1 MAMALPSL
9 YEIAGSHLRVYEEF
23 FSEATNGQHGLLKAE
38 EAAAFLR
45 RSNLDNATLGQVW
58 NVADISRRGLL
69 DKQGFF
75 IALKLI
81 ALVQQGQQPVQENL
95 AVDVD
100 PPMFFGSGFT
110 PVPFADNETEWC
122 IQPDDRK
129 KYEDIFYSLMPVNG
143 KLSGEQV
150 KPVLFNS
157 GLSKNLLRKIWDLSD
172 IDKDGHLDKHEM
184 TLALHLV
191 YRALENDPVPDVLPL
206 SMIPPAKREQ
216 YKPLSTAPI
225 SRSHFSSTSLDGP
238 PRSRASSVTSLD
250 RYSSLEHT
258 APKHP
263 FVSRSLSGTPVPVML
278 PCSRTAWP
286 VDVGAWQLEFRN
298 LDTNDDGLISGAE
311 AKPNLCDTDGVGMLN
326 LEQFALAMHLI
337 EQKKKHNLEPPM
349 LLTPDL
355 IPPSCRP
362 PQRGVSMVDVD
373 TSTDTPPPVGLDLA
387 NSPFRQEMDQISK
400 EINNMQIEK
409 RELEAEIVQ
418 AEADMKVKQAKIRNL
433 EVEYNTLEATINQ
446 MERQKLEAQKR
457 LDELDVQKETLED
470 MVSKLK
476 VKLEQEEADM
486 LTLDTDVERNSE
498 FIRVRQEELNS
509 KRAQLQQLRNEEKVL
524 EQQLEQQM
532 SEIRQASQQEKGL
545 EFKIE
550 MMQNTVDQ
558 LKTQHVTLN
567 EQLAHC
573 NGDVKLTDLNRLTDK
588 LTLPPIE
595 SITLMDDSKV
605 QHSNQNNEDEQK
617 LTFIDNP
624 FLRTTVSRAGDP
636 FAQIEVQS
644 QIPFT
649 CEDPFATV
657 DPFADASSFDVSNKD
672 VFTSAAAGGFVSD
685 PFNTSSS
692 TNAPFDPFKPLDG
705 TKETFNTQA
714 SSNLN
719 FDDPWA
725 TVPSDSVNNGQL
737 KKRPPPRP
745 ALPKNRPITPKFED
759 TSFDPFSPRQAMVS
773 DYFCPNTGGVESHI
787 YHLAE
792 CLVQRGHQIVIVTHH
807 YEGRRGIR
815 YLSNG
820 LKIYYLPFVILFNQC
835 VIPSLLSTL
844 PAARYI
850 LQHEKIEILHSHSS
864 LSTLAQEF
872 MFHANLI
879 GVRTVFTDHS
889 LFGFADMASVAGNKM
904 LECSLVHCNRVI
916 CVSHTGA
923 AIVFVFSKENL
934 VLRSSFPSERV
945 YVIPNAL
952 DTHHFTP
959 DPSQR
964 CPSKINIVIAC
975 RLTYRKGI
983 DLLARVIPRIC
994 NEHAD
999 VDFIIAGDGPMRILL
1014 EEVRESGYLQE
1025 RVKMV
1030 GNIPHNKIRQILVLG
1045 NIFLNTSLTEA
1056 FCMTILEAASC
1067 GLHVVATRVG
1077 GVPEVLPK
1085 DLITL
1090 ADVSVDDIVLVLG
1103 KVINRCR
1110 AGLQLEPWKVH
1121 RRIVGMYSWTN
1132 VAKRTERV
1140 YMDAVQDE
1148 RHSYANIF
1156 AKHLSKGFLFGILMC
1171 IFVFLD
1177 LLYLIF
1183 LRICDSTKNVLSAR
1197 HKNIKSHEQNGERQW
1212 VFNNNNNST
1221 LRQS

>member
-23 FSEATNGQHGLLKAE
+23 FSEATSGQHGLLKAE

-58 NVADISRRGLL
+58 NVADVSRRGLL

-110 PVPFADNETEWC
+110 PVPFADSETEWC

-216 YKPLSTAPI
+216 YKPSSTAAI
-225 SRSHFSSTSLDGP
+225 SRS
-238 PRSRASSVTSLD
+238 
-250 RYSSLEHT
+250 
-258 APKHP
+258 
-263 FVSRSLSGTPVPVML
+263 TPVPVML

-311 AKPNLCDTDGVGMLN
+311 AKP
-326 LEQFALAMHLI
+326 
-337 EQKKKHNLEPPM
+337 
-349 LLTPDL
+349 
-355 IPPSCRP
+355 
-362 PQRGVSMVDVD
+362 
-373 TSTDTPPPVGLDLA
+373 
-387 NSPFRQEMDQISK
+387 
-400 EINNMQIEK
+400 EK

-418 AEADMKVKQAKIRNL
+418 AEADMKVKQAEIRNL

-498 FIRVRQEELNS
+498 FIR
-509 KRAQLQQLRNEEKVL
+509 
-524 EQQLEQQM
+524 
-532 SEIRQASQQEKGL
+532 
-545 EFKIE
+545 
-550 MMQNTVDQ
+550 MQNTVDQ

-605 QHSNQNNEDEQK
+605 QHSNQTNEDEQK

-672 VFTSAAAGGFVSD
+672 VFTSATAGGFVSD
-685 PFNTSSS
+685 SFNTSPS

-714 SSNLN
+714 
-719 FDDPWA
+719 
-725 TVPSDSVNNGQL
+725 
-737 KKRPPPRP
+737 
-745 ALPKNRPITPKFED
+745 
-759 TSFDPFSPRQAMVS
+759 
-773 DYFCPNTGGVESHI
+773 
-787 YHLAE
+787 
-792 CLVQRGHQIVIVTHH
+792 
-807 YEGRRGIR
+807 
-815 YLSNG
+815 
-820 LKIYYLPFVILFNQC
+820 IYYLPFVILFNQC

-994 NEHAD
+994 SEHAD

-1014 EEVRESGYLQE
+1014 EE
-1025 RVKMV
+1025 
-1030 GNIPHNKIRQILVLG
+1030 ILVLG

-1056 FCMTILEAASC
+1056 FCMTILEAAN
-1067 GLHVVATRVG
+1067 
-1077 GVPEVLPK
+1077 
-1085 DLITL
+1085 
-1090 ADVSVDDIVLVLG
+1090 IVLVLG

-1156 AKHLSKGFLFGILMC
+1156 A
-1171 IFVFLD
+1171 
-1177 LLYLIF
+1177 
-1183 LRICDSTKNVLSAR
+1183 NVLSAR
-1197 HKNIKSHEQNGERQW
+1197 HKNIKSHEQSGERQW
-1212 VFNNNNNST
+1212 VFNNNNNNNST

>member
-1 MAMALPSL
+1 LFNGGSVSLMAMTLPSL

-23 FSEATNGQHGLLKAE
+23 FSEATNSQHGLLKAE

-58 NVADISRRGLL
+58 NVADISRRGFL

-75 IALKLI
+75 VALKLI
-81 ALVQQGQQPVQENL
+81 ALVQQGREPVQENL
-95 AVDVD
+95 MVDVD

-184 TLALHLV
+184 TVALHLV

-216 YKPLSTAPI
+216 YKPLSTAAI

-238 PRSRASSVTSLD
+238 PRSRASSVTSLE
-250 RYSSLEHT
+250 RYSTLEHT
-258 APKHP
+258 LPKHP

-311 AKPNLCDTDGVGMLN
+311 ARPYFLQTGVAQNLLAHIWNLCDTDGAGMLN

-373 TSTDTPPPVGLDLA
+373 TNTDTPPPVGLDLA

-418 AEADMKVKQAKIRNL
+418 AEADMKVKQAEIRNL

-498 FIRVRQEELNS
+498 FIRTRQEELNS

-605 QHSNQNNEDEQK
+605 QHSNQSNEEEQK
-617 LTFIDNP
+617 LTFIENP
-624 FLRTTVSRAGDP
+624 FLRTAVFCSGDP

-649 CEDPFATV
+649 CEDPFATA

-672 VFTSAAAGGFVSD
+672 VFTSAPAADFVD
-685 PFNTSSS
+685 PFNTSSP
-692 TNAPFDPFKPLDG
+692 TNAPFDPFKPIDG
-705 TKETFNTQA
+705 TRKSFNTQT
-714 SSNLN
+714 SGNLN

-759 TSFDPFSPRQAMVS
+759 TSFDPFSPRQASNTDSVS
-773 DYFCPNTGGVESHI
+773 SF
-787 YHLAE
+787 
-792 CLVQRGHQIVIVTHH
+792 
-807 YEGRRGIR
+807 
-815 YLSNG
+815 
-820 LKIYYLPFVILFNQC
+820 
-835 VIPSLLSTL
+835 
-844 PAARYI
+844 
-850 LQHEKIEILHSHSS
+850 
-864 LSTLAQEF
+864 
-872 MFHANLI
+872 AN
-879 GVRTVFTDHS
+879 
-889 LFGFADMASVAGNKM
+889 FAD
-904 LECSLVHCNRVI
+904 
-916 CVSHTGA
+916 
-923 AIVFVFSKENL
+923 FSK
-934 VLRSSFPSERV
+934 
-945 YVIPNAL
+945 
-952 DTHHFTP
+952 
-959 DPSQR
+959 
-964 CPSKINIVIAC
+964 
-975 RLTYRKGI
+975 
-983 DLLARVIPRIC
+983 
-994 NEHAD
+994 
-999 VDFIIAGDGPMRILL
+999 
-1014 EEVRESGYLQE
+1014 
-1025 RVKMV
+1025 
-1030 GNIPHNKIRQILVLG
+1030 
-1045 NIFLNTSLTEA
+1045 
-1056 FCMTILEAASC
+1056 
-1067 GLHVVATRVG
+1067 
-1077 GVPEVLPK
+1077 
-1085 DLITL
+1085 
-1090 ADVSVDDIVLVLG
+1090 
-1103 KVINRCR
+1103 
-1110 AGLQLEPWKVH
+1110 
-1121 RRIVGMYSWTN
+1121 
-1132 VAKRTERV
+1132 
-1140 YMDAVQDE
+1140 
-1148 RHSYANIF
+1148 F
-1156 AKHLSKGFLFGILMC
+1156 A
-1171 IFVFLD
+1171 
-1177 LLYLIF
+1177 
-1183 LRICDSTKNVLSAR
+1183 
-1197 HKNIKSHEQNGERQW
+1197 
-1212 VFNNNNNST
+1212 
-1221 LRQS
+1221 

>member
-9 YEIAGSHLRVYEEF
+9 YEVCLFNFIINFTMSNTLDGHFQIAGSHLRVYEEF
-23 FSEATNGQHGLLKAE
+23 FSE
-38 EAAAFLR
+38 
-45 RSNLDNATLGQVW
+45 VW

-100 PPMFFGSGFT
+100 PPMF
-110 PVPFADNETEWC
+110 
-122 IQPDDRK
+122 
-129 KYEDIFYSLMPVNG
+129 
-143 KLSGEQV
+143 
-150 KPVLFNS
+150 
-157 GLSKNLLRKIWDLSD
+157 
-172 IDKDGHLDKHEM
+172 
-184 TLALHLV
+184 ALHLV

-216 YKPLSTAPI
+216 YKPLSTAAI
-225 SRSHFSSTSLDGP
+225 SRS
-238 PRSRASSVTSLD
+238 
-250 RYSSLEHT
+250 
-258 APKHP
+258 
-263 FVSRSLSGTPVPVML
+263 TPVPVML

-311 AKPNLCDTDGVGMLN
+311 AKPYFLQTGVAQNL
-326 LEQFALAMHLI
+326 LAHI
-337 EQKKKHNLEPPM
+337 
-349 LLTPDL
+349 
-355 IPPSCRP
+355 C
-362 PQRGVSMVDVD
+362 
-373 TSTDTPPPVGLDLA
+373 
-387 NSPFRQEMDQISK
+387 
-400 EINNMQIEK
+400 EK

-418 AEADMKVKQAKIRNL
+418 AEADMKVKQAEIRNL

-498 FIRVRQEELNS
+498 FIR
-509 KRAQLQQLRNEEKVL
+509 
-524 EQQLEQQM
+524 
-532 SEIRQASQQEKGL
+532 
-545 EFKIE
+545 
-550 MMQNTVDQ
+550 MQNTVDQ

-595 SITLMDDSKV
+595 SITLVDDSKV
-605 QHSNQNNEDEQK
+605 QHSNQSNEDEQK

-672 VFTSAAAGGFVSD
+672 VFTSATAGDFVSD
-685 PFNTSSS
+685 PFSTSSS

-714 SSNLN
+714 
-719 FDDPWA
+719 
-725 TVPSDSVNNGQL
+725 
-737 KKRPPPRP
+737 
-745 ALPKNRPITPKFED
+745 
-759 TSFDPFSPRQAMVS
+759 
-773 DYFCPNTGGVESHI
+773 
-787 YHLAE
+787 
-792 CLVQRGHQIVIVTHH
+792 
-807 YEGRRGIR
+807 
-815 YLSNG
+815 
-820 LKIYYLPFVILFNQC
+820 IYYLPFVILFNQC

-1014 EEVRESGYLQE
+1014 EE
-1025 RVKMV
+1025 
-1030 GNIPHNKIRQILVLG
+1030 ILVLG

-1056 FCMTILEAASC
+1056 FCMTILEAASY
-1067 GLHVVATRVG
+1067 
-1077 GVPEVLPK
+1077 
-1085 DLITL
+1085 
-1090 ADVSVDDIVLVLG
+1090 IVLVLG

-1156 AKHLSKGFLFGILMC
+1156 A
-1171 IFVFLD
+1171 
-1177 LLYLIF
+1177 
-1183 LRICDSTKNVLSAR
+1183 NVLSAR

-1212 VFNNNNNST
+1212 VFNNNNST

>member
-1 MAMALPSL
+1 LFNRGSVSIMAMALPSL

-216 YKPLSTAPI
+216 YKPSSTAAI
-225 SRSHFSSTSLDGP
+225 SRS
-238 PRSRASSVTSLD
+238 
-250 RYSSLEHT
+250 
-258 APKHP
+258 
-263 FVSRSLSGTPVPVML
+263 TPVPVML

-311 AKPNLCDTDGVGMLN
+311 AKPYFLQTGVAQNL
-326 LEQFALAMHLI
+326 LAHI
-337 EQKKKHNLEPPM
+337 
-349 LLTPDL
+349 
-355 IPPSCRP
+355 C
-362 PQRGVSMVDVD
+362 
-373 TSTDTPPPVGLDLA
+373 
-387 NSPFRQEMDQISK
+387 
-400 EINNMQIEK
+400 EK

-418 AEADMKVKQAKIRNL
+418 AEADMKVKQAEIRNL

-605 QHSNQNNEDEQK
+605 QHSNQSNEDEQK

-624 FLRTTVSRAGDP
+624 FLRSDP

-672 VFTSAAAGGFVSD
+672 VFTSATAGGFVSD

-725 TVPSDSVNNGQL
+725 TVPSDSVNNGQM

-759 TSFDPFSPRQAMVS
+759 TSFDPFSPRQAS
-773 DYFCPNTGGVESHI
+773 NTDS
-787 YHLAE
+787 A
-792 CLVQRGHQIVIVTHH
+792 
-807 YEGRRGIR
+807 
-815 YLSNG
+815 
-820 LKIYYLPFVILFNQC
+820 
-835 VIPSLLSTL
+835 
-844 PAARYI
+844 
-850 LQHEKIEILHSHSS
+850 SS
-864 LSTLAQEF
+864 F
-872 MFHANLI
+872 AN
-879 GVRTVFTDHS
+879 
-889 LFGFADMASVAGNKM
+889 FAD
-904 LECSLVHCNRVI
+904 
-916 CVSHTGA
+916 
-923 AIVFVFSKENL
+923 FSK
-934 VLRSSFPSERV
+934 
-945 YVIPNAL
+945 
-952 DTHHFTP
+952 
-959 DPSQR
+959 
-964 CPSKINIVIAC
+964 
-975 RLTYRKGI
+975 
-983 DLLARVIPRIC
+983 
-994 NEHAD
+994 
-999 VDFIIAGDGPMRILL
+999 
-1014 EEVRESGYLQE
+1014 
-1025 RVKMV
+1025 
-1030 GNIPHNKIRQILVLG
+1030 
-1045 NIFLNTSLTEA
+1045 
-1056 FCMTILEAASC
+1056 
-1067 GLHVVATRVG
+1067 
-1077 GVPEVLPK
+1077 
-1085 DLITL
+1085 
-1090 ADVSVDDIVLVLG
+1090 
-1103 KVINRCR
+1103 
-1110 AGLQLEPWKVH
+1110 
-1121 RRIVGMYSWTN
+1121 
-1132 VAKRTERV
+1132 
-1140 YMDAVQDE
+1140 
-1148 RHSYANIF
+1148 F
-1156 AKHLSKGFLFGILMC
+1156 A
-1171 IFVFLD
+1171 
-1177 LLYLIF
+1177 
-1183 LRICDSTKNVLSAR
+1183 
-1197 HKNIKSHEQNGERQW
+1197 
-1212 VFNNNNNST
+1212 
-1221 LRQS
+1221 

>member
-1 MAMALPSL
+1 MALPSL

-23 FSEATNGQHGLLKAE
+23 FTEATNSQHGLLKAE

-58 NVADISRRGLL
+58 NVADISRRGFL

-75 IALKLI
+75 VALKLI
-81 ALVQQGQQPVQENL
+81 ALIQQGREPVQENL
-95 AVDVD
+95 MVDVD

-110 PVPFADNETEWC
+110 PVPLADTETEWC

-129 KYEDIFYSLMPVNG
+129 KYEDIFCSLMPVNG

-184 TLALHLV
+184 TVALHLV

-216 YKPLSTAPI
+216 YKPLSTATI

-238 PRSRASSVTSLD
+238 PRSRASSVTSLE
-250 RYSSLEHT
+250 RYSTLEHT
-258 APKHP
+258 IPKHP

-311 AKPNLCDTDGVGMLN
+311 ARPYFLQTGVAQNLLAHIWNLCDTDGAGMLN

-400 EINNMQIEK
+400 EINNMQMYYEK

-418 AEADMKVKQAKIRNL
+418 AEADMKVKQAEIRNL

-498 FIRVRQEELNS
+498 FIRARQEELNS

-573 NGDVKLTDLNRLTDK
+573 DGDVKLTDLNRLTDK

-605 QHSNQNNEDEQK
+605 QHPNQSNEEEQK
-617 LTFIDNP
+617 LTFIENP
-624 FLRTTVSRAGDP
+624 FLRSDP

-644 QIPFT
+644 Q
-649 CEDPFATV
+649 DPFATA
-657 DPFADASSFDVSNKD
+657 DPFANASSFDVSNRD
-672 VFTSAAAGGFVSD
+672 VFTSAPAGDFVD
-685 PFNTSSS
+685 PFNTSSP
-692 TNAPFDPFKPLDG
+692 TNAPFDPFKPIDG
-705 TKETFNTQA
+705 TKKSLNTQA
-714 SSNLN
+714 SSNVN

-759 TSFDPFSPRQAMVS
+759 TSFDPFSPRQASNIDPVS
-773 DYFCPNTGGVESHI
+773 SF
-787 YHLAE
+787 
-792 CLVQRGHQIVIVTHH
+792 
-807 YEGRRGIR
+807 
-815 YLSNG
+815 
-820 LKIYYLPFVILFNQC
+820 
-835 VIPSLLSTL
+835 
-844 PAARYI
+844 
-850 LQHEKIEILHSHSS
+850 
-864 LSTLAQEF
+864 
-872 MFHANLI
+872 AN
-879 GVRTVFTDHS
+879 
-889 LFGFADMASVAGNKM
+889 FAD
-904 LECSLVHCNRVI
+904 
-916 CVSHTGA
+916 
-923 AIVFVFSKENL
+923 FSK
-934 VLRSSFPSERV
+934 
-945 YVIPNAL
+945 
-952 DTHHFTP
+952 
-959 DPSQR
+959 
-964 CPSKINIVIAC
+964 
-975 RLTYRKGI
+975 
-983 DLLARVIPRIC
+983 
-994 NEHAD
+994 
-999 VDFIIAGDGPMRILL
+999 
-1014 EEVRESGYLQE
+1014 
-1025 RVKMV
+1025 
-1030 GNIPHNKIRQILVLG
+1030 
-1045 NIFLNTSLTEA
+1045 
-1056 FCMTILEAASC
+1056 
-1067 GLHVVATRVG
+1067 
-1077 GVPEVLPK
+1077 
-1085 DLITL
+1085 
-1090 ADVSVDDIVLVLG
+1090 
-1103 KVINRCR
+1103 
-1110 AGLQLEPWKVH
+1110 
-1121 RRIVGMYSWTN
+1121 
-1132 VAKRTERV
+1132 
-1140 YMDAVQDE
+1140 
-1148 RHSYANIF
+1148 F
-1156 AKHLSKGFLFGILMC
+1156 A
-1171 IFVFLD
+1171 
-1177 LLYLIF
+1177 
-1183 LRICDSTKNVLSAR
+1183 
-1197 HKNIKSHEQNGERQW
+1197 
-1212 VFNNNNNST
+1212 
-1221 LRQS
+1221 

>member
-1 MAMALPSL
+1 LFNGGSVFVVAMALPSL

-23 FSEATNGQHGLLKAE
+23 FTEATNSQHGLLKAE

-58 NVADISRRGLL
+58 NVADISRRGFL

-75 IALKLI
+75 VALKLI
-81 ALVQQGQQPVQENL
+81 ALIQQGREPVQENL
-95 AVDVD
+95 MVDVD

-110 PVPFADNETEWC
+110 PVPLADTETEWC

-129 KYEDIFYSLMPVNG
+129 KYEDIFCSLMPVNG

-184 TLALHLV
+184 TVALHLV

-216 YKPLSTAPI
+216 YKPLSTATI

-238 PRSRASSVTSLD
+238 PRSRASSVTSLE
-250 RYSSLEHT
+250 RYSTLEHT
-258 APKHP
+258 IPKHP

-311 AKPNLCDTDGVGMLN
+311 ARPYFLQTGVAQNLLAHIWNLCDTDGAGMLN

-418 AEADMKVKQAKIRNL
+418 AEADMKVKQAEIRNL

-498 FIRVRQEELNS
+498 FIRARQEELNS

-573 NGDVKLTDLNRLTDK
+573 DGDVKLTDLNRLTDK

-605 QHSNQNNEDEQK
+605 QHPNQSNEEEQK
-617 LTFIDNP
+617 LTFIENP
-624 FLRTTVSRAGDP
+624 FLRSDP

-644 QIPFT
+644 Q
-649 CEDPFATV
+649 DPFATA
-657 DPFADASSFDVSNKD
+657 DPFANASSFDVSNRD
-672 VFTSAAAGGFVSD
+672 VFTSAPAGDFVD
-685 PFNTSSS
+685 PFNTSSP
-692 TNAPFDPFKPLDG
+692 TNAPFDPFKPIDG
-705 TKETFNTQA
+705 TKKSLNTQA
-714 SSNLN
+714 SSNVN

-759 TSFDPFSPRQAMVS
+759 TSFDPFSPRQA
-773 DYFCPNTGGVESHI
+773 
-787 YHLAE
+787 
-792 CLVQRGHQIVIVTHH
+792 
-807 YEGRRGIR
+807 
-815 YLSNG
+815 SN
-820 LKIYYLPFVILFNQC
+820 IDPY
-835 VIPSLLSTL
+835 
-844 PAARYI
+844 
-850 LQHEKIEILHSHSS
+850 
-864 LSTLAQEF
+864 
-872 MFHANLI
+872 NL
-879 GVRTVFTDHS
+879 
-889 LFGFADMASVAGNKM
+889 
-904 LECSLVHCNRVI
+904 E
-916 CVSHTGA
+916 
-923 AIVFVFSKENL
+923 
-934 VLRSSFPSERV
+934 
-945 YVIPNAL
+945 
-952 DTHHFTP
+952 
-959 DPSQR
+959 
-964 CPSKINIVIAC
+964 
-975 RLTYRKGI
+975 
-983 DLLARVIPRIC
+983 
-994 NEHAD
+994 
-999 VDFIIAGDGPMRILL
+999 
-1014 EEVRESGYLQE
+1014 
-1025 RVKMV
+1025 
-1030 GNIPHNKIRQILVLG
+1030 
-1045 NIFLNTSLTEA
+1045 
-1056 FCMTILEAASC
+1056 
-1067 GLHVVATRVG
+1067 
-1077 GVPEVLPK
+1077 
-1085 DLITL
+1085 
-1090 ADVSVDDIVLVLG
+1090 
-1103 KVINRCR
+1103 
-1110 AGLQLEPWKVH
+1110 
-1121 RRIVGMYSWTN
+1121 
-1132 VAKRTERV
+1132 
-1140 YMDAVQDE
+1140 
-1148 RHSYANIF
+1148 
-1156 AKHLSKGFLFGILMC
+1156 
-1171 IFVFLD
+1171 
-1177 LLYLIF
+1177 
-1183 LRICDSTKNVLSAR
+1183 
-1197 HKNIKSHEQNGERQW
+1197 
-1212 VFNNNNNST
+1212 
-1221 LRQS
+1221 

>member
-1 MAMALPSL
+1 LFNGGSVSVMAMTLPSL

-23 FSEATNGQHGLLKAE
+23 FSEATNSQHGLLKAE

-58 NVADISRRGLL
+58 NVADISRRGFL

-75 IALKLI
+75 VALKLI
-81 ALVQQGQQPVQENL
+81 ALVQQGREPVQENL
-95 AVDVD
+95 MVDVD

-184 TLALHLV
+184 TVALHLV

-216 YKPLSTAPI
+216 YKPLSTAAI
-225 SRSHFSSTSLDGP
+225 SQSHFSSTSLDGP
-238 PRSRASSVTSLD
+238 PRSRASSVTSLE
-250 RYSSLEHT
+250 RYSTLEHT
-258 APKHP
+258 LPKHP

-311 AKPNLCDTDGVGMLN
+311 ARPYFLQTGVAQNLLAHIWNLCDTDGAGMLN

-373 TSTDTPPPVGLDLA
+373 TNTDTPPPVGLDLA

-418 AEADMKVKQAKIRNL
+418 AEADMKVKQAEIRNL

-498 FIRVRQEELNS
+498 FIRTRQEELNS

-605 QHSNQNNEDEQK
+605 QHSNQSNEEEQK
-617 LTFIDNP
+617 LTFIENP
-624 FLRTTVSRAGDP
+624 FLRSDP

-649 CEDPFATV
+649 CEDPFATA
-657 DPFADASSFDVSNKD
+657 DPFADATSFDVSNKD
-672 VFTSAAAGGFVSD
+672 VFTSAPAADFVD
-685 PFNTSSS
+685 PFNTSSP
-692 TNAPFDPFKPLDG
+692 TNAPFDPFKPIDG
-705 TKETFNTQA
+705 TKKSFNTQT
-714 SSNLN
+714 SGNLN

-759 TSFDPFSPRQAMVS
+759 TSFDPFSPRQASNTDSVS
-773 DYFCPNTGGVESHI
+773 SF
-787 YHLAE
+787 
-792 CLVQRGHQIVIVTHH
+792 
-807 YEGRRGIR
+807 
-815 YLSNG
+815 
-820 LKIYYLPFVILFNQC
+820 
-835 VIPSLLSTL
+835 
-844 PAARYI
+844 
-850 LQHEKIEILHSHSS
+850 
-864 LSTLAQEF
+864 
-872 MFHANLI
+872 AN
-879 GVRTVFTDHS
+879 
-889 LFGFADMASVAGNKM
+889 FAD
-904 LECSLVHCNRVI
+904 
-916 CVSHTGA
+916 
-923 AIVFVFSKENL
+923 FSK
-934 VLRSSFPSERV
+934 
-945 YVIPNAL
+945 
-952 DTHHFTP
+952 
-959 DPSQR
+959 
-964 CPSKINIVIAC
+964 
-975 RLTYRKGI
+975 
-983 DLLARVIPRIC
+983 
-994 NEHAD
+994 
-999 VDFIIAGDGPMRILL
+999 
-1014 EEVRESGYLQE
+1014 
-1025 RVKMV
+1025 
-1030 GNIPHNKIRQILVLG
+1030 
-1045 NIFLNTSLTEA
+1045 
-1056 FCMTILEAASC
+1056 
-1067 GLHVVATRVG
+1067 
-1077 GVPEVLPK
+1077 
-1085 DLITL
+1085 
-1090 ADVSVDDIVLVLG
+1090 
-1103 KVINRCR
+1103 
-1110 AGLQLEPWKVH
+1110 
-1121 RRIVGMYSWTN
+1121 
-1132 VAKRTERV
+1132 
-1140 YMDAVQDE
+1140 
-1148 RHSYANIF
+1148 F
-1156 AKHLSKGFLFGILMC
+1156 A
-1171 IFVFLD
+1171 
-1177 LLYLIF
+1177 
-1183 LRICDSTKNVLSAR
+1183 
-1197 HKNIKSHEQNGERQW
+1197 
-1212 VFNNNNNST
+1212 
-1221 LRQS
+1221 

>member
-216 YKPLSTAPI
+216 YKPLSTAAI
-225 SRSHFSSTSLDGP
+225 SRSHFSSTSLDCP
-238 PRSRASSVTSLD
+238 PRSRASSVTSLE

-311 AKPNLCDTDGVGMLN
+311 AKPYFLQTGVAQNLLAHIWNLCDTDGVGMLN

-418 AEADMKVKQAKIRNL
+418 AEADMKVKQAEIRNL

-486 LTLDTDVERNSE
+486 LTLDTDVERSTRRVE
-498 FIRVRQEELNS
+498 FQ
-509 KRAQLQQLRNEEKVL
+509 
-524 EQQLEQQM
+524 
-532 SEIRQASQQEKGL
+532 
-545 EFKIE
+545 
-550 MMQNTVDQ
+550 
-558 LKTQHVTLN
+558 
-567 EQLAHC
+567 
-573 NGDVKLTDLNRLTDK
+573 
-588 LTLPPIE
+588 
-595 SITLMDDSKV
+595 
-605 QHSNQNNEDEQK
+605 
-617 LTFIDNP
+617 
-624 FLRTTVSRAGDP
+624 
-636 FAQIEVQS
+636 
-644 QIPFT
+644 T
-649 CEDPFATV
+649 CPVATV
-657 DPFADASSFDVSNKD
+657 A
-672 VFTSAAAGGFVSD
+672 
-685 PFNTSSS
+685 
-692 TNAPFDPFKPLDG
+692 
-705 TKETFNTQA
+705 
-714 SSNLN
+714 
-719 FDDPWA
+719 
-725 TVPSDSVNNGQL
+725 
-737 KKRPPPRP
+737 
-745 ALPKNRPITPKFED
+745 
-759 TSFDPFSPRQAMVS
+759 
-773 DYFCPNTGGVESHI
+773 
-787 YHLAE
+787 
-792 CLVQRGHQIVIVTHH
+792 QRG
-807 YEGRRGIR
+807 EG
-815 YLSNG
+815 S
-820 LKIYYLPFVILFNQC
+820 
-835 VIPSLLSTL
+835 
-844 PAARYI
+844 
-850 LQHEKIEILHSHSS
+850 
-864 LSTLAQEF
+864 
-872 MFHANLI
+872 
-879 GVRTVFTDHS
+879 
-889 LFGFADMASVAGNKM
+889 
-904 LECSLVHCNRVI
+904 
-916 CVSHTGA
+916 
-923 AIVFVFSKENL
+923 
-934 VLRSSFPSERV
+934 
-945 YVIPNAL
+945 
-952 DTHHFTP
+952 
-959 DPSQR
+959 
-964 CPSKINIVIAC
+964 
-975 RLTYRKGI
+975 
-983 DLLARVIPRIC
+983 
-994 NEHAD
+994 
-999 VDFIIAGDGPMRILL
+999 
-1014 EEVRESGYLQE
+1014 
-1025 RVKMV
+1025 
-1030 GNIPHNKIRQILVLG
+1030 
-1045 NIFLNTSLTEA
+1045 
-1056 FCMTILEAASC
+1056 
-1067 GLHVVATRVG
+1067 
-1077 GVPEVLPK
+1077 
-1085 DLITL
+1085 
-1090 ADVSVDDIVLVLG
+1090 
-1103 KVINRCR
+1103 
-1110 AGLQLEPWKVH
+1110 
-1121 RRIVGMYSWTN
+1121 
-1132 VAKRTERV
+1132 
-1140 YMDAVQDE
+1140 
-1148 RHSYANIF
+1148 
-1156 AKHLSKGFLFGILMC
+1156 
-1171 IFVFLD
+1171 
-1177 LLYLIF
+1177 
-1183 LRICDSTKNVLSAR
+1183 
-1197 HKNIKSHEQNGERQW
+1197 
-1212 VFNNNNNST
+1212 
-1221 LRQS
+1221 

>member
-1 MAMALPSL
+1 MSNTLDGHFQ
-9 YEIAGSHLRVYEEF
+9 IAGSHLRVYEEF
-23 FSEATNGQHGLLKAE
+23 FSEATSGQHGLLKAE

-58 NVADISRRGLL
+58 NVADVSRRGLL

-110 PVPFADNETEWC
+110 PVPFADSETEWC

-150 KPVLFNS
+150 KP
-157 GLSKNLLRKIWDLSD
+157 IWDLSD

-216 YKPLSTAPI
+216 YKPSSTAAI

-238 PRSRASSVTSLD
+238 PRSRASSVTSLE

-311 AKPNLCDTDGVGMLN
+311 AKPYFLQTGVAQNLLAHIWNLCDTDGVGMLN

-387 NSPFRQEMDQISK
+387 NSP
-400 EINNMQIEK
+400 EK

-418 AEADMKVKQAKIRNL
+418 AEADMKVKQAEIRNL

-605 QHSNQNNEDEQK
+605 QHSNQTNEDEQK

-657 DPFADASSFDVSNKD
+657 DPFADASSFD
-672 VFTSAAAGGFVSD
+672 
-685 PFNTSSS
+685 
-692 TNAPFDPFKPLDG
+692 
-705 TKETFNTQA
+705 

-725 TVPSDSVNNGQL
+725 TVPSDSVNNGQM

-759 TSFDPFSPRQAMVS
+759 ASFDPFS
-773 DYFCPNTGGVESHI
+773 GVESHI

-792 CLVQRGHQIVIVTHH
+792 CLVQRGHQI
-807 YEGRRGIR
+807 
-815 YLSNG
+815 
-820 LKIYYLPFVILFNQC
+820 IYYLPFVILFNQC

-889 LFGFADMASVAGNKM
+889 LFGFADIASVAGNKM

-916 CVSHTGA
+916 CVSHTG
-923 AIVFVFSKENL
+923 KENL

-994 NEHAD
+994 SEHAD

-1156 AKHLSKGFLFGILMC
+1156 A
-1171 IFVFLD
+1171 
-1177 LLYLIF
+1177 
-1183 LRICDSTKNVLSAR
+1183 NVLSAR
-1197 HKNIKSHEQNGERQW
+1197 HKNIKSHEQSGERQW
-1212 VFNNNNNST
+1212 VFNNNNST

>member
-1 MAMALPSL
+1 MALPSL

-23 FSEATNGQHGLLKAE
+23 FTEATNSQHGLLKAE

-58 NVADISRRGLL
+58 NVADISRRGFL

-75 IALKLI
+75 VALKLI
-81 ALVQQGQQPVQENL
+81 ALIQQGREPVQENL
-95 AVDVD
+95 MVDVD

-110 PVPFADNETEWC
+110 PVPLADTETEWC

-129 KYEDIFYSLMPVNG
+129 KYEDIFCSLMPVNG

-184 TLALHLV
+184 TVALHLV

-216 YKPLSTAPI
+216 YKPLSTATI

-238 PRSRASSVTSLD
+238 PRSRASSVTSLE
-250 RYSSLEHT
+250 RYSTLEHT
-258 APKHP
+258 IPKHP

-311 AKPNLCDTDGVGMLN
+311 ARPYFLQTGVAQNLLAHIWNLCDTDGAGMLN

-418 AEADMKVKQAKIRNL
+418 AEADMKVKQAEIRNL

-498 FIRVRQEELNS
+498 FIRARQEELNS

-573 NGDVKLTDLNRLTDK
+573 DGDVKLTDLNRLTDK

-605 QHSNQNNEDEQK
+605 QHPNQSNEEEQK
-617 LTFIDNP
+617 LTFIENP
-624 FLRTTVSRAGDP
+624 FLRSDP

-644 QIPFT
+644 Q
-649 CEDPFATV
+649 DPFATA
-657 DPFADASSFDVSNKD
+657 DPFANASSFDVSNRD
-672 VFTSAAAGGFVSD
+672 VFTSAPAGDFVD
-685 PFNTSSS
+685 PFNTSSP
-692 TNAPFDPFKPLDG
+692 TNAPFDPFKPIDG
-705 TKETFNTQA
+705 TKKSLNTQA
-714 SSNLN
+714 SSNVN

-759 TSFDPFSPRQAMVS
+759 TSFDPFSPRQASNIDPVS
-773 DYFCPNTGGVESHI
+773 SF
-787 YHLAE
+787 
-792 CLVQRGHQIVIVTHH
+792 
-807 YEGRRGIR
+807 
-815 YLSNG
+815 
-820 LKIYYLPFVILFNQC
+820 
-835 VIPSLLSTL
+835 
-844 PAARYI
+844 
-850 LQHEKIEILHSHSS
+850 
-864 LSTLAQEF
+864 
-872 MFHANLI
+872 AN
-879 GVRTVFTDHS
+879 
-889 LFGFADMASVAGNKM
+889 FAD
-904 LECSLVHCNRVI
+904 
-916 CVSHTGA
+916 
-923 AIVFVFSKENL
+923 FSK
-934 VLRSSFPSERV
+934 
-945 YVIPNAL
+945 
-952 DTHHFTP
+952 
-959 DPSQR
+959 
-964 CPSKINIVIAC
+964 
-975 RLTYRKGI
+975 
-983 DLLARVIPRIC
+983 
-994 NEHAD
+994 
-999 VDFIIAGDGPMRILL
+999 
-1014 EEVRESGYLQE
+1014 
-1025 RVKMV
+1025 
-1030 GNIPHNKIRQILVLG
+1030 
-1045 NIFLNTSLTEA
+1045 
-1056 FCMTILEAASC
+1056 
-1067 GLHVVATRVG
+1067 
-1077 GVPEVLPK
+1077 
-1085 DLITL
+1085 
-1090 ADVSVDDIVLVLG
+1090 
-1103 KVINRCR
+1103 
-1110 AGLQLEPWKVH
+1110 
-1121 RRIVGMYSWTN
+1121 
-1132 VAKRTERV
+1132 
-1140 YMDAVQDE
+1140 
-1148 RHSYANIF
+1148 F
-1156 AKHLSKGFLFGILMC
+1156 A
-1171 IFVFLD
+1171 
-1177 LLYLIF
+1177 
-1183 LRICDSTKNVLSAR
+1183 
-1197 HKNIKSHEQNGERQW
+1197 
-1212 VFNNNNNST
+1212 
-1221 LRQS
+1221 

>member
-1 MAMALPSL
+1 LFNGGSVSLMAMTLPSL

-23 FSEATNGQHGLLKAE
+23 FSEATNSQHGLLKAE

-58 NVADISRRGLL
+58 NVADISRRGFL

-75 IALKLI
+75 VALKLI
-81 ALVQQGQQPVQENL
+81 ALVQQGREPVQENL
-95 AVDVD
+95 MVDVD

-184 TLALHLV
+184 TVALHLV

-216 YKPLSTAPI
+216 YKPLSTAAI

-238 PRSRASSVTSLD
+238 PRSRASSVTSLE
-250 RYSSLEHT
+250 RYSTLEHT
-258 APKHP
+258 LPKHP

-311 AKPNLCDTDGVGMLN
+311 ARPYFLQTGVAQNLLAHIWNLCDTDGAGMLN

-373 TSTDTPPPVGLDLA
+373 TNTDTPPPVGLDLA

-418 AEADMKVKQAKIRNL
+418 AEADMKVKQAEIRNL

-498 FIRVRQEELNS
+498 FIRTRQEELNS

-605 QHSNQNNEDEQK
+605 QHSNQSNEEEQK
-617 LTFIDNP
+617 LTFIENP
-624 FLRTTVSRAGDP
+624 FLRSDP

-649 CEDPFATV
+649 CEDPFATA

-672 VFTSAAAGGFVSD
+672 VFTSAPAADFVD
-685 PFNTSSS
+685 PFNTSSP
-692 TNAPFDPFKPLDG
+692 TNAPFDPFKPIDG
-705 TKETFNTQA
+705 TRKSFNTQT
-714 SSNLN
+714 SGNLN

-759 TSFDPFSPRQAMVS
+759 TSFDPFSPRQASNTDSVS
-773 DYFCPNTGGVESHI
+773 SF
-787 YHLAE
+787 
-792 CLVQRGHQIVIVTHH
+792 
-807 YEGRRGIR
+807 
-815 YLSNG
+815 
-820 LKIYYLPFVILFNQC
+820 
-835 VIPSLLSTL
+835 
-844 PAARYI
+844 
-850 LQHEKIEILHSHSS
+850 
-864 LSTLAQEF
+864 
-872 MFHANLI
+872 AN
-879 GVRTVFTDHS
+879 
-889 LFGFADMASVAGNKM
+889 FAD
-904 LECSLVHCNRVI
+904 
-916 CVSHTGA
+916 
-923 AIVFVFSKENL
+923 FSK
-934 VLRSSFPSERV
+934 
-945 YVIPNAL
+945 
-952 DTHHFTP
+952 
-959 DPSQR
+959 
-964 CPSKINIVIAC
+964 
-975 RLTYRKGI
+975 
-983 DLLARVIPRIC
+983 
-994 NEHAD
+994 
-999 VDFIIAGDGPMRILL
+999 
-1014 EEVRESGYLQE
+1014 
-1025 RVKMV
+1025 
-1030 GNIPHNKIRQILVLG
+1030 
-1045 NIFLNTSLTEA
+1045 
-1056 FCMTILEAASC
+1056 
-1067 GLHVVATRVG
+1067 
-1077 GVPEVLPK
+1077 
-1085 DLITL
+1085 
-1090 ADVSVDDIVLVLG
+1090 
-1103 KVINRCR
+1103 
-1110 AGLQLEPWKVH
+1110 
-1121 RRIVGMYSWTN
+1121 
-1132 VAKRTERV
+1132 
-1140 YMDAVQDE
+1140 
-1148 RHSYANIF
+1148 F
-1156 AKHLSKGFLFGILMC
+1156 A
-1171 IFVFLD
+1171 
-1177 LLYLIF
+1177 
-1183 LRICDSTKNVLSAR
+1183 
-1197 HKNIKSHEQNGERQW
+1197 
-1212 VFNNNNNST
+1212 
-1221 LRQS
+1221 

>member
-1 MAMALPSL
+1 LFNGGSVFVVAMALPSL

-23 FSEATNGQHGLLKAE
+23 FTEATNSQHGLLKAE

-58 NVADISRRGLL
+58 NVADISRRGFL

-75 IALKLI
+75 VALKLI
-81 ALVQQGQQPVQENL
+81 ALIQQGREPVQENL
-95 AVDVD
+95 MVDVD

-110 PVPFADNETEWC
+110 PVPLADTETEWC

-129 KYEDIFYSLMPVNG
+129 KYEDIFCSLMPVNG

-184 TLALHLV
+184 TVALHLV

-216 YKPLSTAPI
+216 YKPLSTATI
-225 SRSHFSSTSLDGP
+225 SRS
-238 PRSRASSVTSLD
+238 
-250 RYSSLEHT
+250 
-258 APKHP
+258 
-263 FVSRSLSGTPVPVML
+263 TPVPVML

-311 AKPNLCDTDGVGMLN
+311 A
-326 LEQFALAMHLI
+326 
-337 EQKKKHNLEPPM
+337 
-349 LLTPDL
+349 
-355 IPPSCRP
+355 RP
-362 PQRGVSMVDVD
+362 
-373 TSTDTPPPVGLDLA
+373 
-387 NSPFRQEMDQISK
+387 
-400 EINNMQIEK
+400 EK

-418 AEADMKVKQAKIRNL
+418 AEADMKVKQAEIRNL

-498 FIRVRQEELNS
+498 FIR
-509 KRAQLQQLRNEEKVL
+509 
-524 EQQLEQQM
+524 
-532 SEIRQASQQEKGL
+532 
-545 EFKIE
+545 
-550 MMQNTVDQ
+550 MQNTVDQ

-573 NGDVKLTDLNRLTDK
+573 DGDVKLTDLNRLTDK

-605 QHSNQNNEDEQK
+605 QHPNQSNEEEQK
-617 LTFIDNP
+617 LTFIENP
-624 FLRTTVSRAGDP
+624 FLRSDP

-644 QIPFT
+644 Q
-649 CEDPFATV
+649 DPFATA
-657 DPFADASSFDVSNKD
+657 DPFANASSFDVSNKD
-672 VFTSAAAGGFVSD
+672 VFTSAPAGDFVD
-685 PFNTSSS
+685 PFNTSSP
-692 TNAPFDPFKPLDG
+692 TNAPFDPFKPIDG
-705 TKETFNTQA
+705 TKKSLNTQA
-714 SSNLN
+714 
-719 FDDPWA
+719 
-725 TVPSDSVNNGQL
+725 
-737 KKRPPPRP
+737 
-745 ALPKNRPITPKFED
+745 
-759 TSFDPFSPRQAMVS
+759 
-773 DYFCPNTGGVESHI
+773 
-787 YHLAE
+787 
-792 CLVQRGHQIVIVTHH
+792 
-807 YEGRRGIR
+807 
-815 YLSNG
+815 
-820 LKIYYLPFVILFNQC
+820 IYYLPFVILFSQC

-850 LQHEKIEILHSHSS
+850 LQREKIEILHSHSS

-889 LFGFADMASVAGNKM
+889 LFGFADMASIAGNKM

-916 CVSHTGA
+916 CVSHTG
-923 AIVFVFSKENL
+923 KENT

-952 DTHHFTP
+952 NTHHFTP
-959 DPSQR
+959 DPSRR
-964 CPSKINIVIAC
+964 CSSKINIVIAC

-994 NEHAD
+994 NQHAD

-1014 EEVRESGYLQE
+1014 EE
-1025 RVKMV
+1025 
-1030 GNIPHNKIRQILVLG
+1030 ILVLG
-1045 NIFLNTSLTEA
+1045 DIFLNTSLTEA
-1056 FCMTILEAASC
+1056 FCMTILEAAN
-1067 GLHVVATRVG
+1067 
-1077 GVPEVLPK
+1077 
-1085 DLITL
+1085 
-1090 ADVSVDDIVLVLG
+1090 IVLVLG
-1103 KVINRCR
+1103 KVINQCR

-1140 YMDAVQDE
+1140 YMDAAPEQRLSV
-1148 RHSYANIF
+1148 RHTDVHLPVIGLAVSHFLANMRF
-1156 AKHLSKGFLFGILMC
+1156 NKKP
-1171 IFVFLD
+1171 
-1177 LLYLIF
+1177 
-1183 LRICDSTKNVLSAR
+1183 
-1197 HKNIKSHEQNGERQW
+1197 NIKI
-1212 VFNNNNNST
+1212 
-1221 LRQS
+1221 